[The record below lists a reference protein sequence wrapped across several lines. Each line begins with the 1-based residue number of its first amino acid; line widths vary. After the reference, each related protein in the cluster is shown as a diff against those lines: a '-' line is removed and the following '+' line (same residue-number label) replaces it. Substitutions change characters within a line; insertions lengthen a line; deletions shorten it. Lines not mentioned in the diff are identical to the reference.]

1 MFNLALLGFDQ
12 SAGRIVHNRKSP
24 GWLFGRGVKEYDGCI
39 YGSRFALNLRNVWR
53 AKAELE
59 LNWDATC

>member
-1 MFNLALLGFDQ
+1 MVVWG
-12 SAGRIVHNRKSP
+12 GGGG
-24 GWLFGRGVKEYDGCI
+24 GWGVKEHDGCI
-39 YGSRFALNLRNVWR
+39 YGSRFALNLTNVFR